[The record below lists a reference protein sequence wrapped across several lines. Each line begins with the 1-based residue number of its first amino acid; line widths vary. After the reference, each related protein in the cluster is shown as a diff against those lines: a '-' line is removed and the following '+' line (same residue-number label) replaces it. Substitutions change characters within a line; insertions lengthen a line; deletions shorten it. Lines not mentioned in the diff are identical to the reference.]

1 LNRQTI
7 FSRTG
12 ADLNKRL
19 EQALALLMG
28 LFVFLNPFPRA
39 TAPKE
44 FAFYGAIAIALFL
57 VASGRRKLPWR
68 TPLATPL
75 LLLILWSAAGIVF
88 ALDKPNS
95 LHDILFH
102 LVKYVAVALLL
113 VAVYPTRRHLQT
125 LSWIVILSTAMF
137 ATAAMIHFYL
147 VLDHGFADRLGYS
160 LEYGGRHSFFEMSSN
175 YMGFITVFAAAL
187 SMNQYLREGRN
198 TMKALLALCF
208 IVTVAATLLTQTRG
222 AVIGLIL
229 AILCF
234 GMRNRREL
242 LLAVLLPI
250 LVAAFIFAGAESR
263 ERISMKSLQSNER
276 IGIALMYGEII
287 KEHPVAGIGFG
298 MQRLQNKEFMTPYYE
313 KVPEAY
319 RDPAFNMSPH
329 SLYVDVTVRIGF
341 VGLFLYGCIIV
352 TALRMVW
359 RSFGH
364 ATEPGARNDALCL
377 VASFGAFLV
386 QAFFADASFGAPA
399 VVFYL
404 HLAMIT
410 ILWQQSFQV
419 PPGDGAKA
427 AGARG

>member
-1 LNRQTI
+1 MNRPTI
-7 FSRTG
+7 FPRTG

-19 EQALALLMG
+19 EQALALLTG

-44 FAFYGAIAIALFL
+44 FAFYGALAVALYL

-68 TPLATPL
+68 TPLATPF
-75 LLLILWSAAGIVF
+75 LLLILWSAGGIVF

-95 LHDILFH
+95 LHDVLFH

-113 VAVYPTRRHLQT
+113 VAVYPTRRQLQT

-137 ATAAMIHFYL
+137 VTAAMIHFYL

-160 LEYGGRHSFFEMSSN
+160 DASSRPGFFEMSSN
-175 YMGFITVFAAAL
+175 YMGFITVFGAAL

-198 TMKALLALCF
+198 TIKALLALCF

-222 AVIGLIL
+222 AVIGLVL
-229 AILCF
+229 AILFF

-250 LVAAFIFAGAESR
+250 LVAAFIFTGAESR

-287 KEHPVAGIGFG
+287 KEHPVVGIGFG
-298 MQRLQNKEFMTPYYE
+298 MERLQNKEFMTPYYE
-313 KVPEAY
+313 RVPEAY

-329 SLYVDVTVRIGF
+329 NLYVDITVRIGF
-341 VGLFLYGCIIV
+341 VGLLLYGCLIV
-352 TALRMVW
+352 TAFRMAW
-359 RSFGH
+359 RSLGR
-364 ATEPGARNDALCL
+364 ATGPGARNDALCL

-410 ILWQQSFQV
+410 ILWQQSFQI
-419 PPGDGAKA
+419 PPGDGAEA

>member
-1 LNRQTI
+1 LNRPTI
-7 FSRTG
+7 FPRTG

-19 EQALALLMG
+19 EQALALLTG

-44 FAFYGAIAIALFL
+44 FAFYGALAVALYL

-68 TPLATPL
+68 TPLATPF
-75 LLLILWSAAGIVF
+75 LLLILWSAGGIVF

-95 LHDILFH
+95 LHDVLFH

-113 VAVYPTRRHLQT
+113 VAVYPTRRQLQT

-137 ATAAMIHFYL
+137 VTAAMIHFYL

-222 AVIGLIL
+222 AVIGLVL
-229 AILCF
+229 AILFF

-250 LVAAFIFAGAESR
+250 LVAAFIFTGAESR

-287 KEHPVAGIGFG
+287 KEHPVVGIGFG
-298 MQRLQNKEFMTPYYE
+298 MERLQNKEFMTPYYE
-313 KVPEAY
+313 RVPEAY

-329 SLYVDVTVRIGF
+329 NLYVDITVRIGF
-341 VGLFLYGCIIV
+341 VGLLLYGCLIV
-352 TALRMVW
+352 TAFRMAW
-359 RSFGH
+359 RSLGR
-364 ATEPGARNDALCL
+364 ATGPGARNDALCL

-410 ILWQQSFQV
+410 ILWQQSFQI
-419 PPGDGAKA
+419 PPGDGAEA

>member
-1 LNRQTI
+1 MLT
-7 FSRTG
+7 
-12 ADLNKRL
+12 
-19 EQALALLMG
+19 G

-44 FAFYGAIAIALFL
+44 FAFYGALAVALYL
-57 VASGRRKLPWR
+57 VASGRRKLSWR

-75 LLLILWSAAGIVF
+75 LLLILWSAVGIVF

-95 LHDILFH
+95 LHDVLFH

-125 LSWIVILSTAMF
+125 LSWIVILSTALF
-137 ATAAMIHFYL
+137 VTAAMIHFYL

-160 LEYGGRHSFFEMSSN
+160 GASSRPGFFEMSSN

-198 TMKALLALCF
+198 TVKALLALCF

-222 AVIGLIL
+222 AVIGLVL
-229 AILCF
+229 AILFF
-234 GMRNRREL
+234 GMRNRKEL

-287 KEHPVAGIGFG
+287 KEHPVMGIGFG
-298 MQRLQNKEFMTPYYE
+298 MERLQNKEFMTPYYE
-313 KVPEAY
+313 RVPEKY

-329 SLYVDVTVRIGF
+329 NFYVDIAVRIGF
-341 VGLFLYGCIIV
+341 VGLLLYGGIIV
-352 TALRMVW
+352 TVLRMAW
-359 RSFGH
+359 RSLSH
-364 ATEPGARNDALCL
+364 ATGPGARNDALCL

-399 VVFYL
+399 IVFYL

-419 PPGDGAKA
+419 PTGDGAEA